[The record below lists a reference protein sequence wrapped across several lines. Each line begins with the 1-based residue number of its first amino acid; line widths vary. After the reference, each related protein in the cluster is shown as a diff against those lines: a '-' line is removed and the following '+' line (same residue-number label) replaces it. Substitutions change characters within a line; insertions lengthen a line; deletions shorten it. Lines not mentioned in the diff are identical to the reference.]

1 MIKQKLAPHNETSTG
16 SSTMHHRKLDILD
29 IVEAISLV
37 VLEVTRRV
45 IEKKRKEIKDRNKQI
60 FKRWNT
66 TIILSMKLYIG

>member
-16 SSTMHHRKLDILD
+16 SSTMHHRKLDI
-29 IVEAISLV
+29 VEAISLV

-45 IEKKRKEIKDRNKQI
+45 IEKKGKEIKDRNKQI

-66 TIILSMKLYIG
+66 TIILSMKLYVG

>member
-1 MIKQKLAPHNETSTG
+1 
-16 SSTMHHRKLDILD
+16 MHHRKLD

-45 IEKKRKEIKDRNKQI
+45 IEKKGKEIKDRNKQV

-66 TIILSMKLYIG
+66 TIILSMKLYVG

>member
-16 SSTMHHRKLDILD
+16 SSTMHHRKLDI
-29 IVEAISLV
+29 VEAISLV

-45 IEKKRKEIKDRNKQI
+45 IEKKGKEIKDRNKQI

>member
-1 MIKQKLAPHNETSTG
+1 MIKQKLVPHNETSAG
-16 SSTMHHRKLDILD
+16 SSTMHHRKLD

-45 IEKKRKEIKDRNKQI
+45 IEKKGKEIKDRNKQV

-66 TIILSMKLYIG
+66 TIILSMKLYVG

>member
-16 SSTMHHRKLDILD
+16 SSTMHHRKLD

-66 TIILSMKLYIG
+66 TIILSMKLYVG